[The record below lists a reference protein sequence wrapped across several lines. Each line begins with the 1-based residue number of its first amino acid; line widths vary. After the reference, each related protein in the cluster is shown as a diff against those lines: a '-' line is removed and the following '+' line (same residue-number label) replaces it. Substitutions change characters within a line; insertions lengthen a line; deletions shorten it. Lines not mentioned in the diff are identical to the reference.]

1 MGGVRVGVIGGGY
14 IGLATAVCLAAKGL
28 DTICVDSD
36 AKRVDD
42 LRRGV
47 PVITEPMLEELLQQG
62 QSRGVLIFT
71 TDQDHLRDRD
81 VVFICVGTPT
91 GEDGAADLRAIE
103 AATSNLGSALR
114 PGSVVAIKSTVPIGT
129 CRRISERLAP
139 YSISVVSNPEFL
151 REGTAI
157 WDFQHPTRVVIG
169 SDEEPAAD
177 VIASLYAG
185 DTDKIMR
192 MSLESAELAKYAS
205 NAFLA
210 IKASYVNSLAQLCA
224 EVGANVS
231 DITRCMATDERIGS
245 QYLTP
250 SPGWGGSCLPKDT
263 TALMHF
269 VRSHSLAL
277 PELEAACQTNAAQ
290 CDRIIEALRRAA
302 PAPLNELRIGA
313 LGLTFKAGTSDI
325 RDSSAVAICARLQEL
340 GAEIIAYDPELDNI
354 DTELLPTPTAENAYA
369 AVKQADAILLLTEWP
384 QFAVLDWSAIG
395 RDAAEAAV
403 VIDTRNLL
411 DSSTI
416 QEAGLIY
423 LGNGTAP
430 GY

>member
-1 MGGVRVGVIGGGY
+1 MGGIRVGVIGGGY

-28 DTICVDSD
+28 DTVCVDSD
-36 AKRVDD
+36 AKRVDQ
-42 LRRGV
+42 LRRGL
-47 PVITEPMLEELLQQG
+47 PVITEPMLEELLNQG
-62 QSRGVLIFT
+62 QSRGVLTFT
-71 TDQDHLRDRD
+71 TDPGRLQDRD

-91 GEDGAADLRAIE
+91 GEDGSPDLRAIE
-103 AATSNLGSALR
+103 AATSNLGATLR

-169 SDEEPAAD
+169 ADEERAAD
-177 VIASLYAG
+177 VVASLYAG

-210 IKASYVNSLAQLCA
+210 IKASYVNSLAQLCTK
-224 EVGANVS
+224 VGADLS

-245 QYLTP
+245 QYLGP

-269 VRSHSLAL
+269 VHTHGLAL
-277 PELEAACQTNAAQ
+277 PELEAACQTNATQ
-290 CDRIIEALRRAA
+290 CDRIVEALRRAGG
-302 PAPLNELRIGA
+302 APLNELRIGA

-340 GAEIIAYDPELDNI
+340 GAEVIAYDPELDNI
-354 DTELLPTPTAENAYA
+354 DAELLPTPTAENAYVA
-369 AVKQADAILLLTEWP
+369 TKKVDAILVLTEWP
-384 QFAVLDWSAIG
+384 EFAVLDWSAIG
-395 RDAAEAAV
+395 HNTAADAV

-411 DSSTI
+411 DSKTI
-416 QEAGLIY
+416 ENAGLSY
-423 LGNGTAP
+423 LGNGTSP